1 MTPEPTIRDET
12 TNERDDSAAHGVQGD
27 HTDQQECEHHQG
39 GAALTVSVSPCDHNS
54 DNAD

>member
-12 TNERDDSAAHGVQGD
+12 TNERDDSAADGIQGD
-27 HTDQQECEHHQG
+27 HPDQQECEHHKG
-39 GAALTVSVSPCDHNS
+39 GAALTVAVSPCDHNS